1 MRSALNGKSKSES
14 DSLKDLSKEDE
25 AYDAI
30 FNGEFGTLEI
40 TNYIGSQG
48 QDGETEHLPDAI
60 DFEDEDELADE
71 ELTEED
77 APNNRQQMLGH
88 RDEDD
93 YLTMLE
99 DAGVTDYQGNNA
111 LFMGVQDDT
120 STGFVNEHGEFNEFT
135 DEQQRELEQRKQRE
149 RERLAKEEQMLVKS
163 YFPQLRKGEILKM
176 TKIAPKPVTE
186 YQWQRNLYLV
196 NRVIKPLIPMKIK
209 FEVQQDTRKIL
220 KAKGRS
226 WQTAAI
232 TQRKKNNKG
241 IVNVTAD
248 EIYPMHEEET
258 SKASTDDVIP
268 EDLLVVA
275 DEWDYKK
282 IIGEVES
289 ESEESKEL
297 SADTP
302 LFDNKL
308 VEDPR
313 DWEWD
318 ESDFVEGKLN
328 NIDFSLDM
336 NDERLLF
343 LKNPEIKSSG
353 KKQVILFNEKHL
365 LSKFNVSNDDKY
377 KILKENYQTKIR
389 STISNLSIEHSL
401 PAKRLQS
408 PFYKVILPKDQLRH
422 FHRYHFGKTIRP
434 GTNIVFS
441 KIKLRKRKRDK
452 GKDVR
457 EIFSQSSDLTVGD
470 SVPVF
475 LIEYCEQRPVAL
487 SKFGMASKLI
497 NYYRKRSETD
507 TSRPKLPVGET
518 HVLGVQDK
526 SPFWN
531 FGFVEPGTIVPTL
544 YNNMLRAPVF
554 KHEVSRTDFLLIKSA
569 GNGSGTRFYL
579 RHINNLFTVGQTFP
593 VVEIPGPNSRKVT
606 SMGKNRL
613 RMVVYRIL
621 NKSPEHRLLVKQVA
635 RHFPDQ
641 NDMQN
646 RQRLKE
652 FMKYQRDGDDHG
664 FWKLKEGEVLLD
676 NENVKKMISPE
687 DVSLI
692 ESMYAGQQ
700 FQEDTDLFNFNLKL
714 RNLEESL
721 TPWNATKNFL
731 NATQMRAMIQIHGA
745 GDPTGNGEGFSFL
758 KTSMKGGFTK
768 SDESEQPQA
777 TGGHSYNVAQQQ
789 KAYEEEIS
797 KTWYKQAKSLSIQ
810 NPFEEMDDPDVVN
823 KTNKRVKVH
832 RDDEK
837 VLRIVRKTRDENG
850 IIQRQTTIVRDPRVI
865 HAYLRTYE
873 KKREEA
879 ERNLGLEELMNDNID
894 LVTGENDEERQL
906 KQKKLLEEQLA
917 KLEKSKERRQAR
929 KAAKE
934 KSKDGKLV
942 KVKNTTRRCAT
953 CGAIGHIRTNK
964 SCPMYNGGVAA
975 NANASANAAN
985 ATNAGNATNGT
996 TIANVPPSAAN
1007 ASNTSKSLTPNT
1019 SVPPS
1024 SFDP

>member
-1 MRSALNGKSKSES
+1 MGSGSNKNKSGGPSQ
-14 DSLKDLSKEDE
+14 KDLSNEDE
-25 AYDAI
+25 AYSAI
-30 FNGEFGTLEI
+30 FSGEFGALDI
-40 TNYIGSQG
+40 SNYIGSQG
-48 QDGETEHLPDAI
+48 HDSATEHLPDAI
-60 DFEDEDELADE
+60 DFEDEDELAEE
-71 ELTEED
+71 ELPDDYKAGT
-77 APNNRQQMLGH
+77 RQHSPAHG
-88 RDEDD
+88 EDD
-93 YLTMLE
+93 YLTMME
-99 DAGVTDYQGNNA
+99 DPTAEYQGNNA
-111 LFMGVQDDT
+111 LFMGVHDD
-120 STGFVNEHGEFNEFT
+120 SSNGYVNEHGEFNEYT
-135 DEQQRELEQRKQRE
+135 DEQQRELEQRRRQDQ
-149 RERLAKEEQMLVKS
+149 ERLAQEEQMLVKS
-163 YFPQLRKGEILKM
+163 YFPQLQKGKILQM
-176 TKIAPKPVTE
+176 TKVAPKPLAE

-196 NRVIKPLIPMKIK
+196 NRVIKPLLPLKVR
-209 FEVQQDTRKIL
+209 FEVQPDTRKVL
-220 KAKGRS
+220 KAKGKG
-226 WQTAAI
+226 WQTSV
-232 TQRKKNNKG
+232 TLTRGKKKRG
-241 IVNVTAD
+241 IVYTTPD
-248 EIYPMHEEET
+248 ELYPEHEREVNKVSSDE
-258 SKASTDDVIP
+258 VIP
-268 EDLLVVA
+268 EDLLMVA
-275 DEWDYKK
+275 DEWDYNK
-282 IIGEVES
+282 IVGEVES
-289 ESEESKEL
+289 DTDKQSSVGSNIFDSKL
-297 SADTP
+297 Q
-302 LFDNKL
+302 
-308 VEDPR
+308 EDPR

-318 ESDFVEGKLN
+318 ETDLVEGKLN
-328 NIDFSLDM
+328 NLHFPLDM

-343 LKNPEIKSSG
+343 AKQPDTAANGRSST
-353 KKQVILFNEKHL
+353 VLYNDKHL
-365 LSKFNVSNDDKY
+365 FSKFNISNDEKY
-377 KILKENYQTKIR
+377 RILKENYQTKIR
-389 STISNLSIEHSL
+389 STISNLSIEHSQ
-401 PAKRLQS
+401 PAARLQS
-408 PFYKVILPKDQLRH
+408 PFYKVLLPKEQLRH
-422 FHRYHFGKTIRP
+422 FHRSHFGKGIRP

-441 KIKLRKRKRDK
+441 KIKVRRRKRDK

-457 EIFSQSSDLTVGD
+457 EIFSNSSDLTIGD

-475 LIEYCEQRPVAL
+475 LMEYCEQQPIAL

-531 FGFVEPGTIVPTL
+531 FGFVEPGAIVPTL
-544 YNNMLRAPVF
+544 YNNMIRAPVF

-569 GNGSGTRFYL
+569 GNGTGTRFYL
-579 RHINNLFTVGQTFP
+579 RQINHLFTVGQTFP

-652 FMKYQRDGDDHG
+652 FMKYQRDGDDQG

-687 DVSLI
+687 DVSML

-700 FQEDTDLFNFNLKL
+700 FQDDTDMFNFNPKL
-714 RNLEESL
+714 RTLEENL
-721 TPWNATKNFL
+721 IPWNATKNFL

-745 GDPTGNGEGFSFL
+745 GDPTGCGEGFSFL

-768 SDESEQPQA
+768 SGESEQPQA

-789 KAYEEEIS
+789 KAYDEEIS

-810 NPFEEMDDPDVVN
+810 NPFEEIDDPDVVN
-823 KTNKRVKVH
+823 KTNKRVKAH

-837 VLRIVRKTRDENG
+837 VLRIIRKTRDENG
-850 IIQRQTTIVRDPRVI
+850 IIQRQTVIVRDPRVI

-873 KKREEA
+873 KRREEA

-894 LVTGENDEERQL
+894 LVTGENNEERQL

-934 KSKDGKLV
+934 KSKDGKVV

-975 NANASANAAN
+975 NANANASAS
-985 ATNAGNATNGT
+985 
-996 TIANVPPSAAN
+996 SAAAAGSSGM
-1007 ASNTSKSLTPNT
+1007 ASNNTNTSKSITPST
-1019 SVPPS
+1019 SIPPT
-1024 SFDP
+1024 SFD